1 MNKILKIIFPELE
14 IADAIKQDG
23 FSRKRNNGEL
33 NVRAGAEALF
43 TQNDMRM
50 QSASSVS
57 KAQNS
62 VSAMSN
68 SQYTNYTPSPLAK
81 KSDDLF
87 NDIENELYQVWIGS
101 RENISAAVLAF
112 KRPFVMGTTGF
123 VPANNILIVGG
134 ESRGKKSL
142 VLDMAKTMKAHKII
156 KHEQVSMLDM
166 SKYQTKDDESIFM
179 TDIYQALYTPSDIL
193 IVENITFA
201 AFNYIQVISELMKN
215 GKLDLKNRYLN
226 NYSSLVQSTGT
237 LNTNSVSSIS
247 ANGKYFV
254 FLTNSTK
261 EKFAEKMG
269 NDFMHAIGDIVN
281 LDDLTDEELQ
291 RLVASFCYELTMRIL
306 KNLDVTVD
314 MDESARAEVKQLYSI
329 DKGIRG
335 FLDSLTE
342 NIYRPIAEYKLKGN
356 INAGERFI
364 LSSKEHVYKIKNDEK
379 EYELSEKK
387 SIYDALAINEVKN
400 ELNDVIG
407 LENVKKYV
415 LSLET
420 NLNVQNMRKAQGL
433 KTADISMHMI
443 FTGNPGTGKT
453 TIARIVAKYLKALG
467 ILSSGQLIEV
477 TRSNLVGMYVG
488 QTAQLTGDAIKSA
501 LGGVLFID
509 EAYSLCRNK
518 QDIFG
523 LEAVDALV
531 KGIEDNRDKLVVIL
545 AGYTQEMTDFIE
557 NNPGLKSRFPNVIE
571 FPDYSS
577 EEMYQIALIAAKE
590 KGYRISETCHDK
602 LIASFDKSQIK
613 GKNDAGNGRLVRNMV
628 ESAILKQAK
637 RITESKDSNLEEL
650 TADDFGLQEREE
662 FNLEEQL
669 SGIIGLEKVKDFVR
683 SQYAMVLAREKRR
696 KADLNVDTTESL
708 NMIFTGNPGTGK
720 TTMAR
725 VIANM
730 FHEMGVLKSGQLV
743 ETDKGG
749 LIGQYQGETIKKT
762 EKVFKSALGGVLF
775 IDEAY
780 AITNDHSP
788 YGQECIDVLVKLI
801 EDFRG
806 ELLVILAGYT
816 KEMSDFLKSN
826 SGLESRFP
834 LKIEFPD
841 YSDKELYAIGM
852 KMINDKGFRITEE
865 AKAGFKEHINLLKT
879 HADSSSGNG
888 RMVRNYVEATIRKQ
902 SERIAA
908 TEVTE
913 ELDTIVPADLDDKS
927 NRNEEYDLE
936 KDLSGIV
943 GLDNVKEYI
952 RALKARL
959 VIQKKRKEMGLKTD
973 ESQTMHMI
981 FKGNPGT
988 GKTMMART
996 VANVLASLGVI
1007 SENKLIETDR
1017 SGLVAGYVGQTAI
1030 KTRQVIESALGGV
1043 LFVDEAY
1050 SLAQGGENDFGQ
1062 EAIDTMVKMMDDKR
1076 DRLVII
1082 LAGYSDDMNRF
1093 LEKNAGLKSRFANII
1108 EFPDYNL
1115 SQLMS
1120 ISENMYENKGYILSD
1135 GAKQML
1141 AAVFKDEMQKK
1152 DFGNGRYVLN
1162 VVERSI
1168 NRQALRLNLNKHL
1181 NKSELVTISDTDIEE
1196 A

>member
-379 EYELSEKK
+379 EYELSEKE

-488 QTAQLTGDAIKSA
+488 QTAQLTSDAIKSA

-743 ETDKGG
+743 ETDKG
-749 LIGQYQGETIKKT
+749 
-762 EKVFKSALGGVLF
+762 
-775 IDEAY
+775 
-780 AITNDHSP
+780 
-788 YGQECIDVLVKLI
+788 
-801 EDFRG
+801 
-806 ELLVILAGYT
+806 
-816 KEMSDFLKSN
+816 
-826 SGLESRFP
+826 
-834 LKIEFPD
+834 
-841 YSDKELYAIGM
+841 
-852 KMINDKGFRITEE
+852 
-865 AKAGFKEHINLLKT
+865 
-879 HADSSSGNG
+879 
-888 RMVRNYVEATIRKQ
+888 
-902 SERIAA
+902 
-908 TEVTE
+908 
-913 ELDTIVPADLDDKS
+913 
-927 NRNEEYDLE
+927 E

-1152 DFGNGRYVLN
+1152 DFGNGRYVRN